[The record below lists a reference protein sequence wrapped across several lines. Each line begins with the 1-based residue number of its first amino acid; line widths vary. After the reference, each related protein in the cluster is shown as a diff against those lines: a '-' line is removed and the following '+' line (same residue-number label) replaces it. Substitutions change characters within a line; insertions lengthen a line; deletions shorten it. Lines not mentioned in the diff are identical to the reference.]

1 MLSMMVRYWWTLV
14 LRGLV
19 AVIFGVTALIWPD
32 VTVATLIIFFG
43 AYALVD
49 GVFAVVASAQQ
60 EARRWT
66 MLLRGLAGIAIGLVV
81 FFWPVLTALALLYL
95 IAGWAMATGG
105 LELAAAIRLR
115 KEIKGEWLFVLS
127 GMASLVFGAL
137 MVAWPGAGA
146 VALVWLIAS
155 YALIFGG
162 LLIGLGLRLRNLKP
176 RQRDDLDAPHGTAA
190 YMTG

>member
-49 GVFAVVASAQQ
+49 GAFAVVAATQQ

-66 MLLRGLAGIAIGLVV
+66 MLLRGAAGIAIGLVV

-105 LELAAAIRLR
+105 LEIAAAIRLR
-115 KEIKGEWLFVLS
+115 KEIKGVWMFVLS
-127 GMASLVFGAL
+127 GIASLVFGAL

-162 LLIGLGLRLRNLKP
+162 LLIGLGLRLRSLKP
-176 RQRDDLDAPHGTAA
+176 RQRDDIAVPHGAA
-190 YMTG
+190 YLSAR